1 MAWRE
6 RFRKKVVGGPIV
18 RPEGRPSDAP
28 PAVLAGLGRGEQV
41 HATARE
47 DDGGHWLVLTTWRL
61 LERTPEGETVLER
74 PWHEVD
80 TGSWDPDL
88 WTLSVIFVDGKE
100 PRRWRMQTLTGPG
113 EVPETFRD
121 RTTASVVLTR
131 AVDLGR
137 RRTAR
142 VTVRKVLQT
151 RDLREQVILGRGASV
166 QDKDLAALVLA
177 ARQELRDQTGM
188 PPVPPT
194 S

>member
-6 RFRKKVVGGPIV
+6 LFRRRSVDGTAG
-18 RPEGRPSDAP
+18 RPEGRPDDVP
-28 PAVLAGLGRGEQV
+28 RAVLAGLGRGEQV

-47 DDGGHWLVLTTWRL
+47 DAGGHWLVLTTWRL
-61 LERTPEGETVLER
+61 LERTPDGRTVLER

-88 WTLSVIFVDGKE
+88 WTLSVLFVDG
-100 PRRWRMQTLTGPG
+100 RDSRQWRMQTLTGPG
-113 EVPETFRD
+113 QVPETFRD

-142 VTVRKVLQT
+142 VSIRKVLQT
-151 RDLREQVILGRGASV
+151 RDLREQVVLGRGASD
-166 QDKDLAALVLA
+166 QDADLAARVLA
-177 ARQELRDQTGM
+177 TRQELREQTGL
-188 PPVPPT
+188 PPLPPP

>member
-1 MAWRE
+1 MTWRE
-6 RFRKKVVGGPIV
+6 RLRKKVVGGPVV

-28 PAVLAGLGRGEQV
+28 AAVLAGLGRGEQV

-47 DDGGHWLVLTTWRL
+47 DDDGHWLVLTTWRL

-88 WTLSVIFVDGKE
+88 WTLSVLFVDGKG

-113 EVPETFRD
+113 AVPETFRD
-121 RTTASVVLTR
+121 RTTASVVLMR
-131 AVDLGR
+131 SVDLGR

-166 QDKDLAALVLA
+166 EDKDLAALVLA

-188 PPVPPT
+188 PPLPT
-194 S
+194 GP